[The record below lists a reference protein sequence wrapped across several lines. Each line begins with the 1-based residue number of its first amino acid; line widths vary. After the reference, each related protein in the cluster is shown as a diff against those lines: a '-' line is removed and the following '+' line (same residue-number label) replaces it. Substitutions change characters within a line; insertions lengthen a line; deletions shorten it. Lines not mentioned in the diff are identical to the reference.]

1 MGDDRGLSFSN
12 FPLNVFYAEH
22 QCILNMLL
30 RRALGFTNISCYHIV
45 CVTTFTSYSINDS
58 SYNNYIF
65 IFIYSE
71 NCNHRLP
78 SQQQYPLNNN
88 SFW

>member
-1 MGDDRGLSFSN
+1 
-12 FPLNVFYAEH
+12 
-22 QCILNMLL
+22 MLL

-71 NCNHRLP
+71 NCKHRLP

-88 SFW
+88 SFWWSHQMLLLWRSTICECI